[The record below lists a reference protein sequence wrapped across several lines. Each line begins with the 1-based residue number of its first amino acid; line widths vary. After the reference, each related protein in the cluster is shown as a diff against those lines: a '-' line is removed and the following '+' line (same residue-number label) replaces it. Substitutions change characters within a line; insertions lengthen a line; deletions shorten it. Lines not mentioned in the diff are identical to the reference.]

1 MKTLIKRMVVMSVA
15 LVLLCVCAV
24 AQNEKSTRSGS
35 ATYDLPTLT
44 VTPNPVVL
52 VSGAYAI
59 VTITPDPGYYHPIIF
74 YNGNS
79 YEVGQ
84 TFEGGI
90 FRIEPNGTNNSYSFK
105 IVAKD
110 VDEESEESISINVEM
125 IPEELWS
132 LNRNMVRS
140 TPATVIIK
148 VSPTTNQGKN

>member
-15 LVLLCVCAV
+15 LVLLCAFVV

-59 VTITPDPGYYHPIIF
+59 VTITPDAGYYHPTIS
-74 YNGNS
+74 YDNQT

-84 TFEGGI
+84 TFEGEI
-90 FRIEPNGTNNSYSFK
+90 FRVEPNGTNNPYSFK

-110 VDEESEESISINVEM
+110 VNKESEESISINVEM

-148 VSPTTNQGKN
+148 VSPTTN

>member
-24 AQNEKSTRSGS
+24 AQHEKSTRSGS

-59 VTITPDPGYYHPIIF
+59 VTITPDPGYYHPTIY

-90 FRIEPNGTNNSYSFK
+90 FRIEPNGTNSPNSFK

-110 VDEESEESISINVEM
+110 VGEESEERISINVE
-125 IPEELWS
+125 INPEGLWS
-132 LNRNMVRS
+132 LNKNMVRS

-148 VSPTTNQGKN
+148 VSPITNQKKN